1 MSVAC
6 GTMGAVTTPDE
17 TPDEAWPRGRRAADP
32 SGPAGTRPTSPQRRS
47 PYDPPVPPDDAAPMT
62 LPDAPESWSPQ
73 PGPDLPQ
80 LSDEA
85 YARAFAEIERAA
97 ASWDPPAQHHRRAA
111 PQQLPSS
118 AAYGDPR
125 GWSQPEPRSRRRGGW
140 LSLVLVL
147 VVTVVGLDR
156 FLSPD
161 RISPTLDVPRVQ
173 WLGEPPG
180 LGGDWPRPGVDA
192 EKKRILPAVT
202 PNRIGPHEMLSDVA
216 TWSPCRTIRVVIDP
230 TGAPKGFEGWL
241 GQVLAEASRLSGL
254 SITIEGT
261 TDERVSF
268 DREPYQPSR
277 YGDRWAPAIV
287 GWATSEQIP
296 ELAGNVAGLGG
307 AQYVSRA
314 NQTGYVTG
322 GIALDLELLDAPR
335 QAGEPAY
342 VGVLRH
348 EVGHLLGLGHVDAP
362 ESLMYG
368 GANSVSAWGPGEVEG
383 LAALGAGR
391 CTPHL

>member
-1 MSVAC
+1 M
-6 GTMGAVTTPDE
+6 TTPE
-17 TPDEAWPRGRRAADP
+17 GPPDDAAPRGRHAADP
-32 SGPAGTRPTSPQRRS
+32 SHPSPLSPPSGTPRS
-47 PYDPPVPPDDAAPMT
+47 PYDPPVSPDDAVPVI
-62 LPDAPESWSPQ
+62 LPDAPVSWSPQ
-73 PGPDLPQ
+73 PGPGVPQ

-97 ASWDPPAQHHRRAA
+97 ASWDPPAQRHPYPA
-111 PQQLPSS
+111 PRLVYS
-118 AAYGDPR
+118 AASDPNR
-125 GWSQPEPRSRRRGGW
+125 RTRSVPRRRGGW

-156 FLSPD
+156 FLGPD
-161 RISPTLDVPRVQ
+161 RLSPTLDVPRVQ

-192 EKKRILPAVT
+192 EKDRILPAVT
-202 PNRIGPHEMLSDVA
+202 PSRIGPHEMLSDVA

-241 GQVLAEASRLSGL
+241 GQVLAEASALSGL
-254 SITIEGT
+254 SIAIEGT

-287 GWATSEQIP
+287 GWATPEQIP

-307 AQYVSRA
+307 AQYVSRG

-322 GIALDLELLDAPR
+322 GIALDLELLDAAR

-362 ESLMYG
+362 ETLMYG
-368 GANSVSAWGPGEVEG
+368 GANSVSAWGPGEIEG

>member
-1 MSVAC
+1 
-6 GTMGAVTTPDE
+6 MGAVTTPDE
-17 TPDEAWPRGRRAADP
+17 VPDDARPRGRHAADP
-32 SGPAGTRPTSPQRRS
+32 SRPAEPTSPGARS
-47 PYDPPVPPDDAAPMT
+47 PYDPPAPRTPAARPDDPT
-62 LPDAPESWSPQ
+62 SWSPR
-73 PGPDLPQ
+73 PGPGVPQ

-85 YARAFAEIERAA
+85 YARAFAEIEQAA
-97 ASWDPPAQHHRRAA
+97 ATWDPPARHNPYPAPRLVYSAASDPHRRTRPA
-111 PQQLPSS
+111 P
-118 AAYGDPR
+118 
-125 GWSQPEPRSRRRGGW
+125 RRRGGW

-156 FLSPD
+156 FLGPE
-161 RISPTLDVPRVQ
+161 RLSPTLDVPRVQ

-192 EKKRILPAVT
+192 EKDRILPAVT
-202 PNRIGPHEMLSDVA
+202 PNRIGSYELLSDA
-216 TWSPCRTIRVVIDP
+216 ARWSPCRTIRVVVDP
-230 TGAPKGFEGWL
+230 VGAPQDFEGWL

-254 SITIEGT
+254 SIAIEGT

-287 GWATSEQIP
+287 GWASAEHIP

-307 AQYVSRA
+307 AQYMTRG

-322 GIALDLELLDAPR
+322 GIALDVELLDAPR

-362 ESLMYG
+362 TSLMYG
-368 GANSVSAWGPGEVEG
+368 GANSVSTWGPGEIEG
-383 LAALGAGR
+383 LAVLGAGR